1 MMFNLTS
8 KKTFELN
15 INLKKKI
22 FLLKKSA
29 WNYSLKNQETWFKKN
44 IFNTDIHN
52 LFFFKNEL
60 IGYTLLRKRTF
71 EIKQKKKNYF
81 YFDTMII
88 KKKFQKLGF
97 GNFLMNFNN
106 YIIKNEFLRKYSII
120 FRMYVFWQDI

>member
-1 MMFNLTS
+1 MFNLTS

-29 WNYSLKNQETWFKKN
+29 WKYSLKNQETWFKKN
-44 IFNTDIHN
+44 VFYNDIHN

-71 EIKQKKKNYF
+71 EIKQKKKK
-81 YFDTMII
+81 I
-88 KKKFQKLGF
+88 
-97 GNFLMNFNN
+97 FL
-106 YIIKNEFLRKYSII
+106 S
-120 FRMYVFWQDI
+120 